1 MVVVE
6 EAEAV
11 VAVGEEEAVVA
22 VGEEEAVVVAVGA
35 VGEEVAGGHHQI
47 GHTMIWDH
55 FRRGIGIHFLHY

>member
-1 MVVVE
+1 M
-6 EAEAV
+6 AE
-11 VAVGEEEAVVA
+11 VAVEVEVAEEAVVA
-22 VGEEEAVVVAVGA
+22 VEVEVAEEAVVA